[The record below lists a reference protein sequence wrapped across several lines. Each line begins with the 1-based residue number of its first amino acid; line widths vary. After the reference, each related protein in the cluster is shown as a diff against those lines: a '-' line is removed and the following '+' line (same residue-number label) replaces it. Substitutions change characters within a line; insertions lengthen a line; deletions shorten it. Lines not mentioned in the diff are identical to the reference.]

1 MIQNIVTGMVTI
13 IIPAY
18 NQGQYLAQ
26 AIESCLNQS
35 YTHIEVIV
43 VDDGSTDNTREV
55 ALSFKSPKVKYIY
68 KPNGGL
74 SSARNAGIRAA
85 SGEYL
90 SFLDSDDIFL
100 PEKISLLMDKF
111 VTNPLLGFVAG
122 HALLIDQRG
131 RIIPKKFE
139 TALPTPIQNLLFG
152 NPFHVGSV
160 MIKKKWQEKIG
171 YFDETLR
178 SYEDWDFWL
187 RLAIAGCIMDVIP
200 VPVSEYRFHTGQMT
214 RNGEQMTAANLA
226 VLEKTF
232 ANPNLSQEWLNLK
245 SKAYAHAH
253 LRAAAHGYLSSD
265 FQFAQKHLRIALSL
279 DPELS
284 EGGYLK
290 LRNIFSGWTDLPKTE
305 DSVSFLERIYKN
317 LPEELNE
324 LKKESR
330 QIIGMAALNQAFIY
344 YHHKNYPKARRS
356 AWKALFTLPTL
367 YKNFG
372 AFTVLVKSVLKS
384 PVPLINSHIEE
395 R

>member
-1 MIQNIVTGMVTI
+1 MQNNTTPLVTI

-18 NQGQYLAQ
+18 NQGYYLGE
-26 AIESCLNQS
+26 AIQSCLNQT
-35 YTHIEVIV
+35 YPNIEIIV
-43 VDDGSTDNTREV
+43 VDDGSTDNTQEV
-55 ALSFKSPKVKYIY
+55 AHSYNNPKIKYLY
-68 KPNGGL
+68 KQNGGL

-90 SFLDSDDIFL
+90 SFLDSDDMFL
-100 PEKISLLMDKF
+100 PPKIELLMDKF
-111 VTNPLLGFVAG
+111 KANPELGFVAG

-131 RIIPKKFE
+131 KVIPKKFE
-139 TALPTPIQNLLFG
+139 TFLPSPIQNLILG

-160 MIKKKWQEKIG
+160 MIKKEWQEKIG

-178 SYEDWDFWL
+178 SYEDWDYWL
-187 RLAIAGCIMDVIP
+187 RLAIEGCNMEV
-200 VPVSEYRFHTGQMT
+200 VPVAVSKYRFHTGQMT
-214 RNGEQMTAANLA
+214 RNGEQMTTANLA

-232 ANPNLSQEWLNLK
+232 TNPNLSQEWQK
-245 SKAYAHAH
+245 MKPKAYAHAH
-253 LRAAAHGYLSSD
+253 LRAAAHGFLSSD
-265 FQFAQKHLRIALSL
+265 FRFAHEHIRMALKL
-279 DPELS
+279 DPTLS
-284 EGGYLK
+284 EEGYLR

-305 DSVSFLERIYKN
+305 DPVSFLERIYKN
-317 LPEELNE
+317 LPEELSD

-344 YHHKNYPKARRS
+344 YHNHNYSKARKS

-384 PVPLINSHIEE
+384 PVPLLNSQIEDS
-395 R
+395 